1 MQQRMITLCA
11 SKRNAPKA
19 LGSRDHS
26 VFAIIPSWRYYCGN
40 VLRRIIVVNCHPFD
54 AERSAGRTYLQGCHK
69 TSPSPKD
76 GTPQGLERPGSGHMQ
91 GTNFYQNLNFRQVKA
106 NPNSRCHS
114 SDFLILILD
123 EIQVNFW
130 LIPGNN
136 TKVYRQ

>member
-69 TSPSPKD
+69 SSPSPKD
-76 GTPQGLERPGSGHMQ
+76 GAPKGLERPGSGHVQ
-91 GTNFYQNLNFRQVKA
+91 GTHFYPKSNFRQEAVSK
-106 NPNSRCHS
+106 NPAR
-114 SDFLILILD
+114 FLYTVTGWIRSKQEQRSYTHPIRHLFEVL
-123 EIQVNFW
+123 
-130 LIPGNN
+130 
-136 TKVYRQ
+136 